1 MKRHTSTSLPKRL
14 ALLTGTL
21 LHLGIQAQD
30 PTDALRWSWTQS
42 AGTARQQAIGGSMT
56 SLGGDLSATFVN
68 PAGLGF
74 FRTGDLVLSPAF
86 QQIRQQ
92 ADYLNRKEAAQQR
105 QQLSFGTSG
114 LILTASETTRKGKKQ
129 VSVVSLA
136 VNRSGHFRND
146 ILYRGQNNQTSYSN
160 KFLEEIQGIRD
171 ANVVANQF
179 PNSASLAFNTY
190 WIDTIAGG
198 TNGNFQFKSRAPIA
212 TGLLQEN
219 WIRQSG
225 GITELAIGYGGTT
238 DDKLYYGA
246 TFGIPFLNYDRVAQ
260 FTEADA
266 TTALNNFDY
275 ARVEDYLDTKG
286 MGINL
291 KLGMIYRPNLYWRL
305 GVAFHTPTWY
315 QLKDNY
321 RTVITTDTENYK
333 GEQTQSS
340 ALFNNGSPGSF
351 QYNLT
356 TPYRALVSASYVL
369 RSTKDIRKQ
378 RGFLTADLEYVNH
391 QAVQYTPNSEVDN
404 STETKAYLKSLNQA
418 IDHAYKGVF
427 NLRLGGEIK
436 VNTWMVRGGAAF
448 LGNPYED
455 LAGEKGSRM
464 QLSGGLGYRDR
475 GIYVDLTYV
484 HLTGTD
490 IHTPYRLANAAFPMA
505 RIQQRGAQVVL
516 TFGIKLES

>member
-1 MKRHTSTSLPKRL
+1 MKRIALYTTSARVAILTCLLSTST
-14 ALLTGTL
+14 
-21 LHLGIQAQD
+21 IYAQD

-42 AGTARQQAIGGSMT
+42 AGTARQQAIGGAMA

-68 PAGLGF
+68 PAGLAF

-92 ADYLNRKEAAQQR
+92 ADYLNRKESAQR

-114 LILTASETTRKGKKQ
+114 LILTSYETNRKGKKQ
-129 VSVVSLA
+129 VSVLSLA
-136 VNRSGHFRND
+136 VNRSAHFRND
-146 ILYRGQNNQTSYSN
+146 ILYRGQNNQSSYSN
-160 KFLEEIQGIRD
+160 KFLEEIQGTRD
-171 ANVVANQF
+171 ANVVASQF

-190 WIDTIAGG
+190 WIDTVAGG

-219 WIRQSG
+219 SIRQSG
-225 GITELAIGYGGTT
+225 GITEVAIGYGGTT
-238 DDKLYYGA
+238 NDKLYYGA
-246 TFGIPFLNYDRVAQ
+246 TFGIPFLQYNRVGQ

-275 ARVEDYLDTKG
+275 ARVEDFLETKG

-305 GVAFHTPTWY
+305 GLAFHTPTWF
-315 QLKDNY
+315 QLKDSY

-340 ALFNNGSPGSF
+340 ALFNNGAPGSF
-351 QYNLT
+351 QYFMA

-391 QAVQYTPNSEVDN
+391 QAVQYNTDPEVDN
-404 STETKAYLKSLNQA
+404 SAETKNYLKSLNRA
-418 IDHAYKGVF
+418 IDRAYKGVF
-427 NLRLGGEIK
+427 NLRMGGEIK

-448 LGNPYED
+448 LGNPYEN
-455 LAGEKGSRM
+455 LAGEKGSRL

-484 HLTGTD
+484 HLTGKD
-490 IHTPYRLANAAFPMA
+490 VHTPYRLANNNFPMA
-505 RIQQRGAQVVL
+505 RIQQGGAQVVL
-516 TFGIKLES
+516 TFGIKIES